1 MIKRIETRRGGIIS
15 VVHKQVVSGFE
26 QWQADQRRKLE
37 QDAENTKQAFF
48 KPIQDIYNVRTNKY
62 MLDSNYAVDWAYIV
76 KLDAIYKG
84 KERLRNIDVSEVI
97 KGHRICERTLDLME
111 GVHKKMGSFRSCYS
125 ELFDLF
131 AGERAKILEAIE
143 NRDEL
148 YAQWQRIERD
158 GKIDRLVKVSAEAE
172 YIKAKEKVDD
182 VYNKALDG
190 TRRGSG
196 DIRAKL
202 KGYADQYYK
211 IDPTKID
218 NDTVKLLE
226 SGALDLADL
235 KQLAMDNAGNYTM
248 CKLIEKYTR
257 NIGTTEARILADE
270 LKKQNTNTAEEDY
283 YDKVKLL
290 SRGITKDIAYIK
302 ASNKFCAENQQ
313 RIIDSIPNYEI
324 AENTEE

>member
-1 MIKRIETRRGGIIS
+1 MLKRIETRRGGIIS

-26 QWQADQRRKLE
+26 QWKADQRRSSE
-37 QDAENTKQAFF
+37 EEAERTKKAFF
-48 KPIQDIYNVRTNKY
+48 EPIKDIYNVRTNKY

-76 KLDAIYKG
+76 KLDNIYKG

-97 KGHRICERTLDLME
+97 KGHMICERTLDLME
-111 GVHKKMGSFRSCYS
+111 GVHKNMGSFRSCYS

-131 AGERAKILEAIE
+131 AGGRAKLLEAYE
-143 NRDEL
+143 RKNEL
-148 YAQWQRIERD
+148 YEQWQRIERD
-158 GKIDRLVKVSAEAE
+158 GTLDRAVKLSAEAE
-172 YIKAKEKVDD
+172 YINAKKNFDEVYEKVFDE
-182 VYNKALDG
+182 

-196 DIRAKL
+196 DIRVKL
-202 KGYADQYYK
+202 KGYAEQYYK
-211 IDPTKID
+211 IDSTKID
-218 NDTVKLLE
+218 TNIVKLLE

-257 NIGTTEARILADE
+257 NIGTPEARILADK

-290 SRGITKDIAYIK
+290 SRGITKDIAHIK
-302 ASNKFCAENQQ
+302 ASNQFCAENQQ
-313 RIIDSIPNYEI
+313 RIIDSVPNYEI